1 MMMDKPLSKSAQR
14 VQDALAALGLACR
27 VIELTESTRSAEDA
41 ARAVGCD
48 VGQIVKS
55 LVFRGE
61 TSGKPLFVL
70 ASGRNRVAEARL
82 AELAGEPIGKAD
94 ARFVREK
101 TGFAIGGVAPL
112 GHAEVLETYID
123 EDLMEYPELW
133 AAAGTPS
140 ALFCLTPAEL
150 RLMTTG
156 RVAMIKE
163 VA

>member
-1 MMMDKPLSKSAQR
+1 MDKPLSKSAR
-14 VQDALAALGLACR
+14 KVQDALAALGLACR
-27 VIELTESTRSAEDA
+27 VIELTESTRSAADA
-41 ARAVGCD
+41 ARVVGCD

-61 TSGKPLFVL
+61 TTGKALFVL

-94 ARFVREK
+94 APFVREK

-112 GHAEVLETYID
+112 GHPAPLETYID
-123 EDLMEYPELW
+123 EDLLLYPELW
-133 AAAGTPS
+133 AAAGTPT
-140 ALFCLTPAEL
+140 ALFRLTPSEL
-150 RLMTTG
+150 AHMTAG
-156 RVAMIKE
+156 RVAMVKD

>member
-1 MMMDKPLSKSAQR
+1 MHKPLSKSAQK
-14 VQDALAALGLACR
+14 VQDALAALGLPCR
-27 VIELTESTRSAEDA
+27 VIELTESTRSAGDA

-94 ARFVREK
+94 ASFVREK

-112 GHAEVLETYID
+112 GHPAPLETYID
-123 EDLMEYPELW
+123 EDLLQYPELW
-133 AAAGTPS
+133 AAAGMPT
-140 ALFCLTPAEL
+140 ALFSLTPAEL
-150 RLMTTG
+150 RLMTAG
-156 RVAMIKE
+156 RVAMVKE